1 MLHKTVWTDG
11 PEDWSDNE
19 QEDMILR
26 GICFGKGGGGSAP
39 APAPSTSTVNQS
51 NLPDYA
57 EPYFTGLL
65 DRTEDASLTEYTPY
79 EGQRIAEPG
88 ADTQAGFQQLRDQA
102 TAGTPQAFTDAEAA
116 FTNVATGGSAQDQ
129 FGALPSYTDTGVAQ
143 QYMNPY
149 ITNVLDAQKA
159 RLDQNYN
166 EQQVG
171 RNDAAM
177 QAGAFGGD
185 RRFVQDQIANRE
197 RNMQLNEMNTQ
208 GLAQAYQSGADIFG
222 QEQGR
227 DLQNRALNS
236 DVFSG
241 NREAMMAGAEQ
252 LRTQGVANDA
262 LAFNR
267 GKTLAG
273 VGGAMDEQTQAG
285 LDMGYSDFMNQ
296 RDYDRNQLN
305 FYSGV
310 LRGVP
315 ISPTQESTTYNAPP
329 SQMSQLLGLGV
340 GGLGLAKAF
349 GS

>member
-1 MLHKTVWTDG
+1 M
-11 PEDWSDNE
+11 S
-19 QEDMILR
+19 
-26 GICFGKGGGGSAP
+26 KGGSSP
-39 APAPSTSTVNQS
+39 APAPTTSTVNQS

-88 ADTQAGFQQLRDQA
+88 ADTLAGFQQIRDQA
-102 TAGTPQAFTDAEAA
+102 TAGTPGSFTTAENTMSGIAQGAGAA
-116 FTNVATGGSAQDQ
+116 ADYS
-129 FGALPSYTDTGVAQ
+129 ALPSFTDTGVAS

-149 ITNVLDAQKA
+149 ITNVLDVQKA
-159 RLDQNYN
+159 RANQRFDEL
-166 EQQVG
+166 QVG
-171 RNDAAM
+171 RENAAM

-185 RRFVQDQIANRE
+185 RRFVQDAIADRE
-197 RNMQLNEMNTQ
+197 RNMQLNEMEAQ

-227 DLQNRALNS
+227 TLQNRALAS
-236 DVFSG
+236 DA
-241 NREAMMAGAEQ
+241 AMQSAKGLQ
-252 LRTQGVANDA
+252 DYGVASDA

-273 VGGAMDEQTQAG
+273 VGGVMDEQEQAG
-285 LDMGYSDFMNQ
+285 LDMAYSDFLNQ

-305 FYSGV
+305 FYSGI

-349 GS
+349 NS